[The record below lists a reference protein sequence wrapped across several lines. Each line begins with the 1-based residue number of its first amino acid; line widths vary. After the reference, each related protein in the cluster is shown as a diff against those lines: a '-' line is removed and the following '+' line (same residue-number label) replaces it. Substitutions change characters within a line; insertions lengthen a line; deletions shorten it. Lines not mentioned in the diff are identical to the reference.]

1 MAKTDQ
7 VEDSYF
13 YKNLLFPFVVLLL
26 LVGVSTF
33 LFNSAAQSYIHND
46 TSIEAL
52 IGTTTCRT
60 SASILATVCFV
71 AFIVFFARKQIHSWF
86 APLILFFVAG
96 QTLLFFLPTPVI
108 RTELAPSADLAF
120 YLNTLLSNWQGFLTF
135 FLLSLVKPGL
145 LTIVVWGVINQI
157 TKLSEGMKYYIPLA
171 LFSGLLLTPPS
182 FFETAFEHSRLLIL
196 GSIVFLVA
204 TLFVFRS
211 ICKKLPLERWEE
223 DTKEKAEPS
232 TITTPIIFGFAFGGF
247 TLMSTLMRTFIKAL
261 PKDGTPAWFSNY
273 PLIIGIGVLTLSIP
287 VAYFGYWLLKK
298 KGWQLAVLTP
308 PLIVSQSIALSY
320 VLHLLNAFTAEFVVI
335 NQVLLATLSSAFLF
349 PVLQIGYLSL
359 PKANRFSTKAWAE
372 IIIVPLVAGSGTFI
386 VQSLLTAFGTL
397 KAATVYLPPIAI
409 AVAIAM
415 SMLIGIIGKRKL
427 LSNQKDS
434 LRQI

>member
-1 MAKTDQ
+1 MAQTNRT
-7 VEDSYF
+7 EDGYF
-13 YKNLLFPFVVLLL
+13 YKNLLLPFVVLLL

-33 LFNSAAQSYIHND
+33 FFNSAAQSYAHND
-46 TSIEAL
+46 PSIEAL
-52 IGTTTCRT
+52 LGTTACRT

-71 AFIVFFARKQIHSWF
+71 VFIVLSARKQIRSWF

-96 QTLLFFLPTPVI
+96 QTLLLFLPTPVI
-108 RTELAPSADLAF
+108 KAELAPSADLTF
-120 YLNTLLSNWQGFLTF
+120 YLNTLLANWQGFLTF
-135 FLLSLVKPGL
+135 FLLSVVKPGL
-145 LTIVVWGVINQI
+145 LTVVVWGVINQI

-171 LFSGLLLTPPS
+171 IFSGLLLTPPS
-182 FFETAFEHSRLLIL
+182 FFGTALGTSRLLIL
-196 GSIVFLVA
+196 GSIVSLIA

-211 ICKKLPLERWEE
+211 VCKKLPLERWEE
-223 DTKEKAEPS
+223 DPQEKPEPS
-232 TITTPIIFGFAFGGF
+232 TIFTPVIFGFAFGAF

-273 PLIIGIGVLTLSIP
+273 PLIIGIGVLTLTIP
-287 VAYFGYWLLKK
+287 VAYLGYWLLKK

-320 VLHLLNAFTAEFVVI
+320 VLHLLNIFTAEFIVI

-372 IIIVPLVAGSGTFI
+372 IIIVPLIAGSGSFI
-386 VQSLLTAFGTL
+386 VQSLLIAFGTL
-397 KAATVYLPPIAI
+397 KAATVYLPPITI
-409 AVAIAM
+409 GVAIAM

-427 LSNQKDS
+427 LSHQKDS